1 MTSLQKLSIIK
12 GVDWELK
19 VKALHKLFEERLNTN
34 CATETALIYKDS
46 VDGERITSY
55 DHLNKT
61 ANRLATL
68 ILITIRNSLKIG
80 TGNQ

>member
-34 CATETALIYKDS
+34 CATETALIYKD
-46 VDGERITSY
+46 GERITSY